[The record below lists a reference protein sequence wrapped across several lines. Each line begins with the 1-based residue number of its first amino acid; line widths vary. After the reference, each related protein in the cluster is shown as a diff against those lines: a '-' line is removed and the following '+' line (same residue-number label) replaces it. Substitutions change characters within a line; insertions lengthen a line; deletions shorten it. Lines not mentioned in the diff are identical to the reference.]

1 MPDAV
6 VIGAGPNGLVAANN
20 LVDRGWSVTVLEAAG
35 TPGGAVRSGELTL
48 PGFRHDLFSA
58 FYPLAVSSPALT
70 SLRLEQFGLRWRR
83 APIALAHPLLDGR
96 CASLSTDLE
105 ATAESADA
113 FARGDG
119 AAWIRMIEQWDRIA
133 EPFLSALLG
142 PFPPLRST
150 ALLARR
156 LGRRGALRLARH
168 CLLPVRRMTE
178 ELFHGEGA
186 GLLLGGSALHA
197 DVCPEAAGSGL
208 YGWLLAC
215 LGQRHGFPV
224 PEGGA
229 GALTDALVGRLIS
242 RGGKVVCGSR
252 VTRVVVRGGRA
263 VAVETASGAVVD
275 AAKAVLADVAAPTLF
290 RQLVGEEHLPAPFMA
305 DLQRFH
311 WDESTVKVDWAL
323 ARPVPWRAIEAAQAG
338 TVHIADDF
346 NNLTEFSAQLA
357 MGHLPSRPFLLFGQQ
372 SRADPS
378 RSPPGTETAWA
389 YTHVPR
395 VIRGDAAG
403 EINVSALTGQRN
415 WLPALVDRIEARVE
429 RLAPGFREAV
439 IGRHVFGP
447 EDLQSEDANLHL
459 GAIGGGTAQLHQQLI
474 FRPVPGAGRAETPIA
489 NLYLASASAH
499 PGGGVHGA
507 AGANAARAAY
517 LGMRKSR
524 ANLAGRARI
533 RAPA

>member
-1 MPDAV
+1 M
-6 VIGAGPNGLVAANN
+6 
-20 LVDRGWSVTVLEAAG
+20 
-35 TPGGAVRSGELTL
+35 
-48 PGFRHDLFSA
+48 
-58 FYPLAVSSPALT
+58 AVSSPAFANLD
-70 SLRLEQFGLRWRR
+70 LEHFGLRWRQ

-105 ATAESADA
+105 ATAGSVDA
-113 FARGDG
+113 FAPGDG
-119 AAWIRMIEQWDRIA
+119 EAWIGMIRQWDQIA

-142 PFPPLRST
+142 PFPPLRSAT
-150 ALLARR
+150 RLARR
-156 LGRRGALRLARH
+156 LDRTGVLRLARH

-178 ELFHGEGA
+178 ELFDGEGA

-197 DVCPEAAGSGL
+197 DLCPEAAGSGL
-208 YGWLLAC
+208 YGWLLTC
-215 LGQRHGFPV
+215 LAQRHGFPV

-229 GALTDALVGRLIS
+229 GALTDALVTRLMS
-242 RGGKVVCGSR
+242 RGGKVVCGAR
-252 VTRVVVRGGRA
+252 VTRIVVRRGRA
-263 VAVETASGAVVD
+263 VAVEIATGPVVD

-290 RQLVGEEHLPAPFMA
+290 LQLVGREHLPTAFVA
-305 DLQRFH
+305 DLRRFQ
-311 WDESTVKVDWAL
+311 WDVPTVKVDWAL
-323 ARPVPWRAIEAAQAG
+323 ARPVPWQAEEAGQAG

-346 NNLTEFSAQLA
+346 NNLTEFSAQMA
-357 MGHLPSRPFLLFGQQ
+357 MGYLPARPFLLFGQQ

-395 VIRGDAAG
+395 AIRGDASG
-403 EINVSALTGQRN
+403 EIDIDPVTGQKE
-415 WLPALVDRIEARVE
+415 WLPALVDRMEGRVE
-429 RLAPGFREAV
+429 RLAPGFRDAV

-447 EDLQSEDANLHL
+447 EELQSHDANLHL

-474 FRPVPGAGRAETPIA
+474 FRPVAGAGRPETPIA
-489 NLYLASASAH
+489 NLYLASSSAH

-524 ANLAGRARI
+524 AILVG
-533 RAPA
+533 RAPAAFRAPPS